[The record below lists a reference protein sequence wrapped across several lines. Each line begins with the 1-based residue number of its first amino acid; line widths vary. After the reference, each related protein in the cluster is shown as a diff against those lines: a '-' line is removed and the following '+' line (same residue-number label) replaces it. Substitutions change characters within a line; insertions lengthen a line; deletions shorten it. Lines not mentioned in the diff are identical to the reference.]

1 MKDWSTSPDLY
12 ELTRAIPARFIKP
25 PPQGKYGHYVP
36 HYIIEQAILATV
48 GPYQWELVEI
58 LRGPTSGFVKGEER
72 SFDDVIVG
80 AVYRMTLTID
90 GQPVSVEEP
99 GECGEAYTA
108 SSDGARLKKASSDAF
123 KRCAMRFGV
132 GLHLWCKTP
141 AEYFVNGLLRTD
153 LDTIEE
159 DDVLVTGGVTEEP
172 GADE

>member
-12 ELTRAIPARFIKP
+12 D
-25 PPQGKYGHYVP
+25 GHYVP